1 MTRQIVAFQ
10 PNQSQPPVPLRARP
24 DRLRA
29 LVQFPAIVTWIC
41 SAVLQ
46 HRGEPVSALHLDDV
60 PAALRDQVSEEALR
74 TLAVLDPL
82 AEKTARHRARQ
93 LAGDLLA
100 NMALRASTGVID
112 LTDAAVVNDY
122 GNRIADAVLER
133 YRSQLVYGPA
143 NAPVHEVKN

>member
-1 MTRQIVAFQ
+1 MTSSIVAFQ

-29 LVQFPAIVTWIC
+29 LAQFPAIVTWIC

-46 HRGEPVSALHLDDV
+46 RRGEPVTVLNLDDV
-60 PAALRDQVSEEALR
+60 PAPLRHQVSEEAVR
-74 TLAVLDPL
+74 TLAALDPI
-82 AEKTARHRARQ
+82 AERVARGRARR

-100 NMALRASTGVID
+100 NMALRATGGVLD
-112 LTDAAVVNDY
+112 LQDAGAVADY

-133 YRSQLVYGPA
+133 YRFQLVYGSTTAPA
-143 NAPVHEVKN
+143 TEVKN